1 MLVRNLLL
9 ALGILT
15 LVAGLALS
23 AVWFTQRDRSPVTEA
38 AAPPV
43 VQPAI
48 LVAARAIRTGALLR
62 AEDMAWRDLGQN
74 DVRAGSLVRGQVHES
89 EFLGAVAR
97 RDFGLGE
104 PLVASD
110 FVKPSERGFLAA
122 VLKPGTRAVSITV
135 DASQSSS
142 GLILPGDHIDVIL
155 VQSFGET
162 AEPSRKEV
170 AETVLID
177 VRAIAVD
184 QSLNAAVKAAPVD
197 RRVGS
202 LESQLPKTV
211 TLEVTPR
218 QAEVLLVAS
227 QLGRLGVSVRALE
240 GSGVPVV
247 GSGAGIGP
255 TWASDVSPALKQ
267 LGGREKQSGGSERP
281 FTTGSSIE
289 KSIRTVPPRGTTIRA
304 PAAAEVSTSAPAA
317 APEGGVPA
325 RAEGSTQ

>member
-9 ALGILT
+9 ALGIFT

-23 AVWFTQRDRSPVTEA
+23 SVWFLQRDRSPVTEA
-38 AAPPV
+38 KAPPPV

-48 LVAARAIRTGALLR
+48 LVAARPIPTGALLR
-62 AEDMAWRDLGQN
+62 AEDIAWRDLGQN
-74 DVRAGSLVRGQVHES
+74 DVRAGTLVRGQVHES

-97 RDFGLGE
+97 RDFGQGE
-104 PLVASD
+104 SLVASD
-110 FVKPSERGFLAA
+110 FVKPNERGFLAA

-142 GLILPGDHIDVIL
+142 GLIQPGDRIDVIL
-155 VQSFGET
+155 IQSFGDT
-162 AEPSRKEV
+162 VEPSRKEV
-170 AETVLID
+170 AETVLAD
-177 VRAIAVD
+177 VRVLAVD
-184 QSLNAAVKAAPVD
+184 QSLSTTAKAAPAE

-211 TLEVTPR
+211 SLEVSPR
-218 QAEVLLVAS
+218 QAETLFVAS

-240 GSGVPVV
+240 GSGVAAAPAGGV
-247 GSGAGIGP
+247 G

-267 LGGREKQSGGSERP
+267 SRQNKAST

-289 KSIRTVPPRGTTIRA
+289 KSIRTVPPRGAILEEGIVA
-304 PAAAEVSTSAPAA
+304 PVAPQKSGN
-317 APEGGVPA
+317 PSVG
-325 RAEGSTQ
+325 AEGITQ

>member
-9 ALGILT
+9 ALGVLT

-23 AVWFTQRDRSPVTEA
+23 SVWFFQRDRSPVTEA
-38 AAPPV
+38 RTPPPV

-48 LVAARAIRTGALLR
+48 LVAARPIGTGALLR
-62 AEDMAWRDLGQN
+62 AEDLAWRDVGRN
-74 DVRAGSLVRGQVHES
+74 DAIVGSLMRGQVHES

-97 RDFGLGE
+97 RDFGQGE

-142 GLILPGDHIDVIL
+142 GLMLPGDRIDVIL
-155 VQSFGET
+155 IQSFGDT
-162 AEPSRKEV
+162 VEPSRKEV
-170 AETVLID
+170 AETVLVD
-177 VRAIAVD
+177 VRVLAVD
-184 QSLNAAVKAAPVD
+184 QSLSTTARAAPAE
-197 RRVGS
+197 RRIGS

-211 TLEVTPR
+211 SLEVSPR
-218 QAEVLLVAS
+218 QAETLFVAS

-240 GSGVPVV
+240 GGGVPAAASARGV
-247 GSGAGIGP
+247 G

-267 LGGREKQSGGSERP
+267 SRQNKAGP

-289 KSIRTVPPRGTTIRA
+289 KSIRTVPPREAILTA
-304 PAAAEVSTSAPAA
+304 PAAVEEGIVVPVAPQKSGN
-317 APEGGVPA
+317 PSVG
-325 RAEGSTQ
+325 AEGVTQ

>member
-9 ALGILT
+9 ALGIVT

-23 AVWFTQRDRSPVTEA
+23 AVWYIQSDRSPVTEA
-38 AAPPV
+38 QAPPPV

-48 LVAARAIRTGALLR
+48 LVAARPIPTGALLR
-62 AEDMAWRDLGQN
+62 AEDIAWRDVGRT
-74 DVRAGSLVRGQVHES
+74 DVRVGSLVRGQVQES
-89 EFLGAVAR
+89 EFMGAVAR
-97 RDFGLGE
+97 RDFGQGE
-104 PLVASD
+104 PLIASD
-110 FVKPSERGFLAA
+110 FVKPNERGFLAA

-142 GLILPGDHIDVIL
+142 GLMLPGDRIDVIL
-155 VQSFGET
+155 MQSFGDT

-170 AETVLID
+170 AETVLVD

-184 QSLNAAVKAAPVD
+184 QSLSAAVKAAPAD

-202 LESQLPKTV
+202 PESQLPKTV

-240 GSGVPVV
+240 GSGVPEA
-247 GSGAGIGP
+247 GTGASVGP
-255 TWASDVSPALKQ
+255 TWASDVSPALK
-267 LGGREKQSGGSERP
+267 
-281 FTTGSSIE
+281 
-289 KSIRTVPPRGTTIRA
+289 TIGQDVSRA
-304 PAAAEVSTSAPAA
+304 PLLSRPGAASKSRSAPCRRVERRSAL
-317 APEGGVPA
+317 PL
-325 RAEGSTQ
+325 RRR

>member
-9 ALGILT
+9 ALGVLT

-23 AVWFTQRDRSPVTEA
+23 LVWFFQRDRSPVAEA
-38 AAPPV
+38 RTPAPA

-48 LVAARAIRTGALLR
+48 LVAARPIRTGVLLR
-62 AEDMAWRDLGQN
+62 AEDVAWRDVGRN
-74 DVRAGSLVRGQVHES
+74 DATVGSLMRGQVHES

-97 RDFGLGE
+97 RDFGQGE
-104 PLVASD
+104 SLVASD

-142 GLILPGDHIDVIL
+142 GLILPGDRIDVIL
-155 VQSFGET
+155 MQSFGDT

-170 AETVLID
+170 AETVLVD

-184 QSLNAAVKAAPVD
+184 QLLSAASKAAPAD
-197 RRVGS
+197 RRLGS
-202 LESQLPKTV
+202 IESQLPKTV

-240 GSGVPVV
+240 GSSIPVA
-247 GSGAGIGP
+247 GTGAGP

-267 LGGREKQSGGSERP
+267 LRGREGRI
-281 FTTGSSIE
+281 TTGSSIE
-289 KSIRTVPPRGTTIRA
+289 KSIRTAPPRGTSD
-304 PAAAEVSTSAPAA
+304 VG
-317 APEGGVPA
+317 PEGRVPA
-325 RAEGSTQ
+325 RAEGDTQ

>member
-9 ALGILT
+9 ALGFLT

-23 AVWFTQRDRSPVTEA
+23 AVLFIHTDRSPVAETKV
-38 AAPPV
+38 PPV

-62 AEDMAWRDLGQN
+62 AEDMAWRDAERT
-74 DVRAGSLVRGQVHES
+74 DVQAGSLMRGQVLES

-97 RDFGLGE
+97 RDFGPGE
-104 PLVASD
+104 PLIASD
-110 FVKPSERGFLAA
+110 FVKPNERGFLAA
-122 VLKPGTRAVSITV
+122 VLKPGARAVSISV
-135 DASQSSS
+135 DAPQSLS
-142 GLILPGDHIDVIL
+142 GLILPGDRIDVIL
-155 VQSFGET
+155 IQSFGDT
-162 AEPSRKEV
+162 VEPARREV
-170 AETVLID
+170 AETVLVD

-184 QSLNAAVKAAPVD
+184 QSLNAATKAAPVD
-197 RRVGS
+197 RRIVSPES
-202 LESQLPKTV
+202 LLPKIV

-240 GSGVPVV
+240 GSSVPVA

-267 LGGREKQSGGSERP
+267 LEGRQQGP

-289 KSIRTVPPRGTTIRA
+289 KSIRTVPPPGTTITA
-304 PAAAEVSTSAPAA
+304 PAAAEVSAISVPTVAPQASV
-317 APEGGVPA
+317 PLRTQGG
-325 RAEGSTQ
+325 TQ

>member
-1 MLVRNLLL
+1 M
-9 ALGILT
+9 
-15 LVAGLALS
+15 
-23 AVWFTQRDRSPVTEA
+23 
-38 AAPPV
+38 
-43 VQPAI
+43 
-48 LVAARAIRTGALLR
+48 
-62 AEDMAWRDLGQN
+62 
-74 DVRAGSLVRGQVHES
+74 RGQVHES

-110 FVKPSERGFLAA
+110 FVKPNERGFLAA

-142 GLILPGDHIDVIL
+142 GLMLPGDRIDVIL
-155 VQSFGET
+155 MQSFGDT

-170 AETVLID
+170 AETVLAD

-184 QSLNAAVKAAPVD
+184 QSLSAAVRAAPAE

-202 LESQLPKTV
+202 PESQLPKTV

-218 QAEVLLVAS
+218 QAEALLVAS

-240 GSGVPVV
+240 GSGVSEA
-247 GSGAGIGP
+247 GTGAGP

-267 LGGREKQSGGSERP
+267 LRGREGR

-289 KSIRTVPPRGTTIRA
+289 KSIRTAPPRGA
-304 PAAAEVSTSAPAA
+304 PDVG
-317 APEGGVPA
+317 PEGRVPA
-325 RAEGSTQ
+325 RAEGGTQ

>member
-9 ALGILT
+9 ALGFLT

-23 AVWFTQRDRSPVTEA
+23 AVLFIHTDRSPVAEA
-38 AAPPV
+38 KAPPV

-48 LVAARAIRTGALLR
+48 LVAARAIRTGALVR
-62 AEDMAWRDLGQN
+62 AEDMAWRDAGRT
-74 DVRAGSLVRGQVHES
+74 DVQAGSLVRGQVLES

-97 RDFGLGE
+97 RDFGQGE
-104 PLVASD
+104 PLIASD
-110 FVKPSERGFLAA
+110 FVKPNERGFLAA
-122 VLKPGTRAVSITV
+122 VLKPGARAVSISV
-135 DASQSSS
+135 DAPQSLS
-142 GLILPGDHIDVIL
+142 GLILPGDRIDVIL
-155 VQSFGET
+155 IQSFDDT
-162 AEPSRKEV
+162 VEPARREV
-170 AETVLID
+170 AETVLVD

-184 QSLNAAVKAAPVD
+184 QSLNAATKAAPVD

-202 LESQLPKTV
+202 PESQLPKTV

-240 GSGVPVV
+240 GSGVPVA
-247 GSGAGIGP
+247 GTGAGIGP

-267 LGGREKQSGGSERP
+267 LGRRQQVP

-289 KSIRTVPPRGTTIRA
+289 KSIRTVPPPGTTITA
-304 PAAAEVSTSAPAA
+304 PAAGEVSTISAPAA
-317 APEGGVPA
+317 APQASVPLRAQGG
-325 RAEGSTQ
+325 TQ